1 MCVLNIIVQNKGES
15 LTLLRMGGGGAK
27 SLPPISFSPITSTNV
42 GTNPQSFLSYSFDP
56 FVTLL

>member
-15 LTLLRMGGGGAK
+15 LTLLRMGDGGAK
-27 SLPPISFSPITSTNV
+27 SLPPTSFSPITSTNV